1 MSLYQINSLE
11 INWKSEDSYLL
22 FNDRH
27 GKKKLFTSYIP
38 QLPHLKSHVWL
49 ATSGRV
55 YQKWVA
61 LSKKALLTSAEA
73 VNQHLDVT
81 SKDRWAL
88 PLPLFHVGGLSILA
102 RAYLSRGACF
112 TYNERWS
119 AETFLAFLKKHKIT
133 LSSLVPTQ
141 VYDLVKA
148 RLSCPPSVRAIVVGG
163 ENLSQSLYKAARE
176 LNWPL
181 LPSYGLTECSSQ
193 VATAE
198 INSLDKKEYPSLRIL
213 PHVQTKMVQGEIVV
227 KSKSLMSGFVPLL
240 PSFKGEFQDPKKEAW
255 FFTGDKGQLQGNF
268 LQMKN
273 SNQIKILGEKINLKN
288 LEEALMD
295 IVLKKSQVNGRC
307 FLLPVPSE
315 REGFQLALVSDVF
328 DRQALS
334 ELIKEFNEQVSP
346 FEKIQQFYF
355 VSELPLTGISKVSKP
370 ALLKILGF
378 SPENPT

>member
-1 MSLYQINSLE
+1 MSSYKINPLE
-11 INWKSEDSYLL
+11 MNWKSEDSYLL

-38 QLPHLKSHVWL
+38 HLPPLKSHVWL
-49 ATSGRV
+49 TTSGRI

-102 RAYLSRGACF
+102 RAYLSGSACF
-112 TYNERWS
+112 TYSKKWS
-119 AETFLAFLKKHKIT
+119 AKTFLAFLKKHKIT
-133 LSSLVPTQ
+133 LSSLIPTQ

-148 RLSCPPSVRAIVVGG
+148 QFPCPPSVRAIVVGG
-163 ENLSQSLYKAARE
+163 ENLSQSLYRAARE

-198 INSLDKKEYPSLRIL
+198 INSLDKKEFPPMEIL
-213 PHVQTKMVQGEIVV
+213 PHVQIKIVKNEIAIR
-227 KSKSLMSGFVPLL
+227 SKSLMSGFVPLQ
-240 PSFKGEFQDPKKEAW
+240 PSFKSKFQDSKEEAW
-255 FFTGDKGQLQGNF
+255 YFTGDKGELQGNF
-268 LQMKN
+268 LQVKN
-273 SNQIKILGEKINLKN
+273 SNQIKILGEKVNLKN

-295 IVLKKSQVNGRC
+295 IVLKKSQVSGRC

-315 REGFQLALVSDVF
+315 REGFQISLVADVF

-346 FEKIQQFYF
+346 FERIQQFYF
-355 VSELPLTGISKVSKP
+355 VPELPLTGISKVSKQ